1 VDHYRNPSIER
12 NVKSLNLMENVIVQ
26 SISVNRYPVQFIGA
40 GPGDPDLITVKG
52 QKALMQADVVIY
64 AGSLVPEALLKWTR
78 PEALS
83 IDSAS
88 LNLEQIVDIIAS
100 NWETGKQVVRLHTG
114 DPSLYGAIFEQMAE
128 LDARSIPFA
137 VVPGVTAAF
146 AAAAAMGLEYTL
158 PEISQ
163 TLILTRMAGRTP
175 VPESE
180 NLEALASHQAS
191 MAIYLSI
198 SLVDEVQATLSR
210 AYGADA
216 ACAIAYR
223 ISHPEERIIYTR
235 INQLSE
241 TVRKENITRQAL
253 IIVGKVLEV
262 TLSSLKHRSKLYDK
276 AFAHGFR
283 EKAPQ

>member
-1 VDHYRNPSIER
+1 
-12 NVKSLNLMENVIVQ
+12 MENVTVQ
-26 SISVNRYPVQFIGA
+26 SVSVDRYPVQFIGA

-52 QKALMQADVVIY
+52 QKALMSADVVIY
-64 AGSLVPEALLKWTR
+64 AGSLVPAALLKWTR
-78 PEALS
+78 PQTLS

-88 LNLEQIVDIIAS
+88 LNLDQIVDVIAG

-114 DPSLYGAIFEQMAE
+114 DPSLYGAIFEQMAA
-128 LDARSIPFA
+128 LDARSIPFTI
-137 VVPGVTAAF
+137 VPGVTAAF

-180 NLEALASHQAS
+180 SLAALAGHQTS

-198 SLVDEVQATLSR
+198 SLIDEVQATLSR
-210 AYGADA
+210 AYGPDA
-216 ACAIAYR
+216 ACAIAYK
-223 ISHPEERIIYTR
+223 ISHPEERIFYTR
-235 INQLSE
+235 IGRLCE
-241 TVRKENITRQAL
+241 TVREENITRQAL

-262 TLSSLKHRSKLYDK
+262 TLDSLKHRSKLYDK
-276 AFAHGFR
+276 TFTHGFR
-283 EKAPQ
+283 EKASR